1 MRRPTHRS
9 PDQPR
14 INAFVDVRCLCGQLH
29 TFLRDKVVEG
39 LGVGRWKCG
48 GCKRRFI
55 LACVPQ
61 CEGQPEAFWPVF
73 LENVPATG
81 STVEDGSTIEEGSK
95 SSPAEE
101 INFRCRCG
109 CRLVA
114 RSPLFGKPLRCPRCA
129 STVVVRVGYKP
140 DSGQPL
146 PLLEYPGD
154 GTEAPR
160 K

>member
-1 MRRPTHRS
+1 MRRPMKKT

-29 TFLRDKVVEG
+29 TFLRDKVVEE

-61 CEGQPEAFWPVF
+61 CEGHPEAFWPVF
-73 LENVPATG
+73 LENVPSTG
-81 STVEDGSTIEEGSK
+81 STVKDGTTIDPDSTPSPTEELQ
-95 SSPAEE
+95 
-101 INFRCRCG
+101 FRCRCG

-114 RSPLFGKPLRCPRCA
+114 RSPYFGKPLRCPRCA
-129 STVVVRVGYKP
+129 STVVVRLGYAPDTGKP
-140 DSGQPL
+140 S
-146 PLLEYPGD
+146 PLLEYPGE

>member
-1 MRRPTHRS
+1 MRPSTRKSRTEG
-9 PDQPR
+9 R
-14 INAFVDVRCLCGQLH
+14 IDAFVEIRCLCGQLH

-55 LACVPQ
+55 LACIPQ
-61 CEGQPEAFWPVF
+61 CEGHPEAFWPVF
-73 LENVPATG
+73 LENVPSSG
-81 STVEDGSTIEEGSK
+81 STVEDGTTHEEGSA
-95 SSPAEE
+95 SPADELH
-101 INFRCRCG
+101 FRCRCG

-114 RSPLFGKPLRCPRCA
+114 RSALFGKALRCPRCA
-129 STVVVRVGYKP
+129 STVVVRLGYRP

-146 PLLEYPGD
+146 PLLEYPGE

>member
-1 MRRPTHRS
+1 MRRPVKKT
-9 PDQPR
+9 PEQPR

-55 LACVPQ
+55 LACVPE

-73 LENVPATG
+73 LENVPPTG
-81 STVEDGSTIEEGSK
+81 STVQDGTTLDPDTP
-95 SSPAEE
+95 SPAEE
-101 INFRCRCG
+101 IQFRCRCG

-114 RSPLFGKPLRCPRCA
+114 RSTHFGKPLRCPRCA
-129 STVVVRVGYKP
+129 STVVVRLGYAPDTGKP
-140 DSGQPL
+140 S
-146 PLLEYPGD
+146 PLLEYPGE